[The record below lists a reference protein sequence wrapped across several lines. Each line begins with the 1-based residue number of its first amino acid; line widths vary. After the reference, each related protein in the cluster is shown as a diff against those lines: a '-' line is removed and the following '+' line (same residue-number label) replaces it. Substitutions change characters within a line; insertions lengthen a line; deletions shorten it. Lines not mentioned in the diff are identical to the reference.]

1 MCSIHDRT
9 CYCGKVFDRPYLL
22 KRHQNSKYGCIATIQ
37 YINSLND
44 CNNSEEEKG
53 RGGNMTDP
61 KIFFC
66 KRCNKKLVSKYS
78 LERHNNVC
86 KIKTGLIN
94 NENNID
100 NDNVNINFFSKVL
113 DTVLDKVI
121 DKVAYIFEKKTL
133 INDSINNLV
142 ERKSII
148 IQNANNNLEK
158 PELPERQ
165 ERPTPELV
173 LDSKL
178 NQASRGLGLINRNIN
193 IPEFEFDEV
202 NNRIIIPT
210 TTTANSHNTIS
221 NTISNAN
228 QNCPINNGSIAN
240 ISNTSNSTV
249 NSNNVTNNITNNI
262 NEQVPFV
269 YPFGYE
275 NISFLT
281 EDELLEILK
290 SSNGANLVLEKIYSN
305 IENNN
310 FMKMNKKD
318 KTMEYIE
325 SHNTIKT
332 CNEKEFIKKMYEHS
346 KNLLQRVFFL
356 CYKKLSEQNKIIV
369 WNNIQRVNDTLDTQ
383 SKNMDMEFSN
393 LITNRSNNTLR
404 KEKFKEVKREIEHNN
419 NKIIAKTKEV
429 MEKTK
434 EQQKL
439 LNEDFAKKNI
449 SIDNITNNIWNPEMK
464 SDDMDIDDYRNNLYN
479 NYLESTPRY
488 NLIKKLEKEEL
499 KYVLSNVLTMG
510 DIDDLYKYRQ
520 NRVNTEIKVITN
532 KFTEMPEHYVENINN
547 LLIKNPV
554 MENRKALENVKLENT
569 VSIR

>member
-1 MCSIHDRT
+1 
-9 CYCGKVFDRPYLL
+9 
-22 KRHQNSKYGCIATIQ
+22 
-37 YINSLND
+37 
-44 CNNSEEEKG
+44 
-53 RGGNMTDP
+53 
-61 KIFFC
+61 
-66 KRCNKKLVSKYS
+66 
-78 LERHNNVC
+78 
-86 KIKTGLIN
+86 
-94 NENNID
+94 
-100 NDNVNINFFSKVL
+100 
-113 DTVLDKVI
+113 
-121 DKVAYIFEKKTL
+121 
-133 INDSINNLV
+133 
-142 ERKSII
+142 
-148 IQNANNNLEK
+148 
-158 PELPERQ
+158 
-165 ERPTPELV
+165 
-173 LDSKL
+173 
-178 NQASRGLGLINRNIN
+178 
-193 IPEFEFDEV
+193 
-202 NNRIIIPT
+202 
-210 TTTANSHNTIS
+210 
-221 NTISNAN
+221 
-228 QNCPINNGSIAN
+228 
-240 ISNTSNSTV
+240 V

-275 NISFLT
+275 NISFLS
-281 EDELLEILK
+281 EEELLEILK

-332 CNEKEFIKKMYEHS
+332 CNEKEFIKKMYEHR

-404 KEKFKEVKREIEHNN
+404 KEKFREVKREIEHNN

-429 MEKTK
+429 MDKTK

-439 LNEDFAKKNI
+439 LNEDFSKKNI
-449 SIDNITNNIWNPEMK
+449 SIDYIKNNIWNPEMK

-499 KYVLSNVLTMG
+499 KYILSNALTMG
-510 DIDDLYKYRQ
+510 DIDNLYKYRQ
-520 NRVNTEIKVITN
+520 TRVNTEIKVITN

-569 VSIR
+569 VAIRQPNTQ